1 MLPDELL
8 MIFLSK
14 SQMQKIKIFYKL
26 HFGSIQVS
34 DLELFLNEPR
44 KK

>member
-8 MIFLSK
+8 IIFLSK
-14 SQMQKIKIFYKL
+14 IQMQKIKIIYEL
-26 HFGSIQVS
+26 HFGSIQISV
-34 DLELFLNEPR
+34 LEARLNESR